1 MAKKIK
7 ARIIKKE
14 EKIDI
19 DKMLE
24 AQGAKRAEHVGVST
38 DEFYPHH
45 CEGINGNWGHVEI
58 IPIETADGKFG
69 YIMIGDKRDQSV
81 IDAENKQIL
90 EKMARACANYS
101 KRHKST
107 QYNLEND

>member
-7 ARIIKKE
+7 AQIIQKE
-14 EKIDI
+14 ENIDI

-24 AQGAKRAEHVGVST
+24 AQGAKRASHVGVST
-38 DEFYPHH
+38 DENYPH

-58 IPIETADGKFG
+58 IPIETSDGKLG
-69 YIMIGDKRDQSV
+69 YVMIGAKRDQSV

-101 KRHKST
+101 KRHKNT

>member
-1 MAKKIK
+1 MAKKNIRIK
-7 ARIIKKE
+7 ARIIQKE
-14 EKIDI
+14 ENIDI

-38 DEFYPHH
+38 NENYPH

-58 IPIETADGKFG
+58 IPVETADGKFG
-69 YIMIGDKRDQSV
+69 YVMIGAKRDQSV

-101 KRHKST
+101 KRHKGG
-107 QYNLEND
+107 